1 LQVQEQV
8 QVLAVDLEEQVVV
21 QVGADLVAVVVQE
34 LVEVV

>member
-21 QVGADLVAVVVQE
+21 QVEADLVAVVVQE